1 MRIMGERLK
10 WLRAAANEIL
20 EGARKAIDSLDL
32 DQVEKMINKILEAR
46 DRKIFIIGMG
56 RSGFVARAFTLRL
69 MNLGFNVYFIG
80 ETVTPA
86 VDKGD
91 LLIAISGSGITKMVL
106 TASETAKQIGAYII
120 AVTSRPDSPLGQLAD
135 HVVVVKGRTK
145 IAVQENYL
153 ARQLSGEREPLTPLG
168 TMFENNCMIFLDS
181 LIVEL
186 MYRLQATE
194 MELWK
199 RHATI
204 E

>member
-1 MRIMGERLK
+1 MGERLK

>member
-1 MRIMGERLK
+1 MGERLK

-86 VDKGD
+86 VNKGD

-135 HVVVVKGRTK
+135 HIVVVKGRTK